1 MELSGVLNRAFL
13 VRDSTTVP
21 NSFVLTMFAKGVSKN
36 FQIMLVS
43 VSLSLV
49 SVQLARYSSLSV
61 QVDNPGGTAM
71 YRIDDGPTFPRID
84 QLLRHYATNPDR
96 LPCRLTDY
104 CPRPPTRMT
113 EC

>member
-1 MELSGVLNRAFL
+1 
-13 VRDSTTVP
+13 
-21 NSFVLTMFAKGVSKN
+21 
-36 FQIMLVS
+36 
-43 VSLSLV
+43 
-49 SVQLARYSSLSV
+49 
-61 QVDNPGGTAM
+61 M

>member
-1 MELSGVLNRAFL
+1 MFEFPWYHGAIPRDEAIRRLESMGGFDGSFL

-21 NSFVLTMFAKGVSKN
+21 NSFVLTMFSKGVSKN
-36 FQIMLVS
+36 FQIMLME
-43 VSLSLV
+43 
-49 SVQLARYSSLSV
+49 
-61 QVDNPGGTAM
+61 NPGGTAM